1 MMSGA
6 KTRLASARIEPEV
19 AHQLPRIAE
28 PADVADR
35 SHEACRDRQIDA
47 GDRHQPL
54 DGAVVERSLGNLAV
68 KDGKVLAEPVEF
80 PQMAVDRLPFVVG
93 QRLARQPCPPRPI
106 EQVRV
111 RTVRNEMRMQ
121 NCMHFG
127 VVAGT

>member
-6 KTRLASARIEPEV
+6 KTRLANARIEPEV

-121 NCMHFG
+121 NRMHFG
-127 VVAGT
+127 VVVCI